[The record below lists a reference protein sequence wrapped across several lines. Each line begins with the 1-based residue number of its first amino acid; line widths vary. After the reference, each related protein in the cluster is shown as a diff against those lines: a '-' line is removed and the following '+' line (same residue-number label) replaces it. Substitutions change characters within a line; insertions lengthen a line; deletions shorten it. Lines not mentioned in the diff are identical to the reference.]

1 MIQVYFFMAR
11 QQKYGIR
18 FPFNII
24 SDDKTLLD
32 LNLTKSDR
40 IKSELM
46 HCIFTPKGQRLRNP
60 DFGSRLIQFIF
71 NPNDGDTWGDIVS
84 EIKTMVKK
92 WIPECNLQ
100 NIDIY
105 ETDDGLGLVADIK
118 YNVTEDDG
126 TTISNRI
133 ITNL

>member
-1 MIQVYFFMAR
+1 MAR
-11 QQKYGIR
+11 RQKYGIR

-24 SDDKTLLD
+24 SEEKTLLD
-32 LNLTKSDR
+32 LNQSKSDK

-60 DFGSRLIQFIF
+60 EFGSRLIQFIF

-84 EIKTMVKK
+84 EIKTMVGK
-92 WIPECNLQ
+92 WVPDCSLQ
-100 NIDIY
+100 DIDIY
-105 ETDDGLGLVADIK
+105 ETDDGLGLVASIK
-118 YNVTEDDG
+118 YTVREDDG
-126 TTISNRI
+126 SISSNRI

>member
-1 MIQVYFFMAR
+1 MAR

-24 SDDKTLLD
+24 SDDKTVLD
-32 LNLTKSDR
+32 LNKTKNDK

-46 HCIFTPKGQRLRNP
+46 HCIFTPMGQRLRSP

-84 EIKTMVKK
+84 ELKTMVSK
-92 WIPECNLQ
+92 WVPDCSLQ

-105 ETDDGLGLVADIK
+105 ETDEGRGLVADIK
-118 YNVTEDDG
+118 YTVKEDNG
-126 TTISNRI
+126 SIVSNRI

>member
-1 MIQVYFFMAR
+1 MAR
-11 QQKYGIR
+11 RQKYGIR

-24 SDDKTLLD
+24 SEEKPLLD
-32 LNLTKSDR
+32 LNQSKSDK

-60 DFGSRLIQFIF
+60 EFGSRLIQFIF

-84 EIKTMVKK
+84 EIKTMVGK
-92 WIPECNLQ
+92 WVPDCSLQ
-100 NIDIY
+100 DVDIY
-105 ETDDGLGLVADIK
+105 ETDDGLGLVASIK
-118 YNVTEDDG
+118 YTVREDDG
-126 TTISNRI
+126 SISSNRI